1 MKIFFSASSPY
12 VRKCLVAAHE
22 LGVADRIERL
32 TNAAHPINRDPAIV
46 QTNPLGQVPTFFA
59 NDGTALFDSIVI
71 CEYLDASFNGTLFPR
86 SGLQR
91 WARLREHSVA
101 DGILGAALL
110 ARYEGTLRP
119 EALRW
124 PDWTR
129 SQLDK
134 IRSSLQWVEDN
145 ATDLNGRVDIGA
157 LSLACAL
164 GYLDFRFG
172 DLDWRKQV
180 PATAQWYEGFSKRPS
195 MQATIPKG

>member
-12 VRKCLVAAHE
+12 VRKCLVTAHE
-22 LGVADRIERL
+22 LGVADRIEKL
-32 TNAAHPINRDPAIV
+32 THAAHPINRDPAIV
-46 QTNPLGQVPTFFA
+46 KTNPLGQVPTFFMD
-59 NDGTALFDSIVI
+59 DGTALFDSVVI
-71 CEYLDASFNGTLFPR
+71 CEYLDTTCGGKLFPP
-86 SGLQR
+86 SGPAR

-134 IRSSLQWVEDN
+134 IRSSLQWVEEN
-145 ATDLNGRVDIGA
+145 AGSLEGRVDIGT

-172 DLDWRKQV
+172 DLGWRTQV
-180 PATAQWYEGFSKRPS
+180 PATARWYDAFAKRPS
-195 MQATIPKG
+195 MTATAPRG